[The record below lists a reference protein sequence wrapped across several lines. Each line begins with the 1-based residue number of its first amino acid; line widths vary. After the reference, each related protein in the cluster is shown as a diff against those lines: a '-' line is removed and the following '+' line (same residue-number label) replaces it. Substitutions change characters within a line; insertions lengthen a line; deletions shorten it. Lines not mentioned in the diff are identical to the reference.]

1 MAWAVYWSVAYRD
14 SGLLTSD
21 GSYIDRLLFHIPELT
36 ESLWS
41 ALRSAL
47 PAVFLH
53 HDTVQLLYVS
63 SLLLL
68 FGVIFEVRE
77 GSAKAIAVFFGAS
90 FAGTLVAGTLL
101 HLIYPDVLN
110 SPGLASAWER
120 GWGGGSVG
128 CFGLIGAMAARARS
142 PWMLLGFFVV
152 MELCI
157 AGWSLAAFT
166 PVMHFAGL
174 LAGFLIASWWRP
186 G

>member
-1 MAWAVYWSVAYRD
+1 MAWTVYWSVAYRD
-14 SGLLTSD
+14 NGPLAAD

-110 SPGLASAWER
+110 SPGLASALER

-142 PWMLLGFFVV
+142 PWLLLGFFVV

-174 LAGFLIASWWRP
+174 LIGFLIASWWRP